1 MNILISSTSFIMPD
15 NSSWSSLKE
24 KYKIKFSEYGN
35 LFSNNF
41 KKSQDLEIKIIFLN
55 DIVNYYTNSKKDFS
69 KNANRLKKIVKALTS
84 NLRSDKKCI
93 ICLSSYQFINIVDL
107 SKGNNRIDNLKDFF
121 LKEFK
126 KMSRGKQNIFLL
138 DLDKIFSFE
147 GYKKIFEQRNYE
159 LFRSRLS
166 IFGVETLSNNLLKFI
181 NRIFNVNKKVLLL
194 DCDNTLWGGV
204 LGEDGVENIKLGY
217 DGVGNSFKNF
227 QMAIKKKKEEGILL
241 AIISKN
247 DEKDVKN
254 VFKSHRQMVLRENDI
269 VNFKVNW
276 KDKSKNIIEI
286 SKELDLGLESFLV
299 WDDNPIERK
308 KIKNNLKEVEVIEPS
323 PNVSDWDTQLLELTS
338 LTKFDVTKEDKNKT
352 KQYRQRAEFISDK
365 QVSKNE
371 LEYLKSIKLK
381 PKIIEID
388 KNNISRA
395 QQLCEKT
402 NQFNTTLKRYSQS
415 EIKKIKEKN
424 YIKLIT
430 LNDLYGD
437 HGIIGLIQYNFGKKD
452 KTIRISL
459 LLLSCRILGRYL
471 ENWILDYI
479 IKIGKK
485 NKCKNIN
492 ISYTKGPKNTL
503 ALDFI
508 KKNKFKLEKTI
519 SNKNQHHEYKRSLNL
534 KVENLEI
541 YE

>member
-55 DIVNYYTNSKKDFS
+55 DIVNYYSNSKKDFS

-126 KMSRGKQNIFLL
+126 KISRGKQNIFLL

-181 NRIFNVNKKVLLL
+181 NRISNVNKKVLLL

-247 DEKDVKN
+247 D
-254 VFKSHRQMVLRENDI
+254 
-269 VNFKVNW
+269 
-276 KDKSKNIIEI
+276 
-286 SKELDLGLESFLV
+286 
-299 WDDNPIERK
+299 
-308 KIKNNLKEVEVIEPS
+308 
-323 PNVSDWDTQLLELTS
+323 
-338 LTKFDVTKEDKNKT
+338 
-352 KQYRQRAEFISDK
+352 
-365 QVSKNE
+365 
-371 LEYLKSIKLK
+371 
-381 PKIIEID
+381 PKM
-388 KNNISRA
+388 
-395 QQLCEKT
+395 
-402 NQFNTTLKRYSQS
+402 TL
-415 EIKKIKEKN
+415 
-424 YIKLIT
+424 
-430 LNDLYGD
+430 
-437 HGIIGLIQYNFGKKD
+437 
-452 KTIRISL
+452 
-459 LLLSCRILGRYL
+459 
-471 ENWILDYI
+471 
-479 IKIGKK
+479 
-485 NKCKNIN
+485 
-492 ISYTKGPKNTL
+492 
-503 ALDFI
+503 
-508 KKNKFKLEKTI
+508 
-519 SNKNQHHEYKRSLNL
+519 
-534 KVENLEI
+534 
-541 YE
+541 

>member
-166 IFGVETLSNNLLKFI
+166 IFGIETLSNNLLKFI
-181 NRIFNVNKKVLLL
+181 NRISNVNKKVLLL

-254 VFKSHRQMVLRENDI
+254 VFKSHREMVLRENDI